1 MTRKIIIDCD
11 NTFPIDG
18 CDIDDGL
25 AIIYTLAQENAEV
38 LGINTT
44 FGNNKLKVVHSNTIS
59 FMKNI
64 GYSHIPVYKGSR
76 GSYRNNEAAKFLV
89 EMADK
94 YNGKLSILATGSL
107 TNLYHAWQ
115 TDNTFYEKIKD
126 ISLMG
131 GITEPLIINNKILN
145 ELNFS
150 CNHKAALNVLEHG
163 KSIIIATGN
172 TCLDGFFAR
181 ERFNKLK
188 EGNDF
193 EKWLYQSCI
202 YWFDRE
208 KNSFGND
215 GIYIWDIVAAAALLN
230 PYLFMENILYITPD
244 KGGIKN
250 GLLFGKGDMKKV
262 IIPKIKDRDE
272 YVKHVYEQFKI
283 FRENANSKSMNKPVF
298 PV

>member
-1 MTRKIIIDCD
+1 MARKIIIDCD
-11 NTFPIDG
+11 NTFSIDG

-25 AIIYTLAQENAEV
+25 AIIYTLAQEDTEV

-44 FGNNKLKVVHSNTIS
+44 FGNNKVDIVYPNTIS

-64 GYSHIPVYKGSR
+64 GYSQIPVYKGSED
-76 GSYRNNEAAKFLV
+76 SYKDNEAAKFLV

-94 YNGKLSILATGSL
+94 YNGELSILATGSL

-115 TDNTFYEKIKD
+115 IDNNFYEKIKD

-150 CNHKAALNVLEHG
+150 CNYKAALNVLEYG
-163 KSIIIATGN
+163 KNIIIATGN
-172 TCLDGFFAR
+172 TCLDGFFTR

-193 EKWLYQSCI
+193 ERWLFAESQ

-208 KNSFGND
+208 QKVFENK
-215 GIYIWDIVAAAALLN
+215 GIYIWDILAAAALLN
-230 PYLFMENILYITPD
+230 PHLFIENTIDIAPD
-244 KGGIKN
+244 EEGMKK
-250 GLLFGKGDMKKV
+250 GLLLGKGKMRKV
-262 IIPKIKDRDE
+262 IIPKIRDIDE
-272 YVKHVYEQFKI
+272 YIEHVYEQYKI
-283 FRENANSKSMNKPVF
+283 FGEKH
-298 PV
+298 

>member
-1 MTRKIIIDCD
+1 MVRKIIIDCD
-11 NTFPIDG
+11 NTFSIDG

-25 AIIYTLAQENAEV
+25 AIIYTLAQKDTEV

-44 FGNNKLKVVHSNTIS
+44 FGNNKLDIVYPNTIS

-64 GYSHIPVYKGSR
+64 GCSRIPVFKGSED
-76 GSYRNNEAAKFLV
+76 SYKDNEAAKFLV

-94 YNGKLSILATGSL
+94 HNGELSILATGSL

-115 TDNTFYEKIKD
+115 IDNNFYEKIKD

-150 CNHKAALNVLEHG
+150 CNFKASLNVLEYG

-172 TCLDGFFAR
+172 TCLDGFFTR
-181 ERFNKLK
+181 ERFEKLK

-193 EKWLYQSCI
+193 ERWLYQSGI

-208 KNSFGND
+208 KNVFEND
-215 GIYIWDIVAAAALLN
+215 GIYIWDILSAAALLN
-230 PYLFMENILYITPD
+230 PDLFIENILDISPD
-244 KGGIKN
+244 EESMKK
-250 GLLFGKGDMKKV
+250 GLLFGKGKKRKV
-262 IIPKIKDRDE
+262 IIPKIKDIDE
-272 YVKHVYEQFKI
+272 YIEHVYEQFKS
-283 FRENANSKSMNKPVF
+283 FGEKY
-298 PV
+298 